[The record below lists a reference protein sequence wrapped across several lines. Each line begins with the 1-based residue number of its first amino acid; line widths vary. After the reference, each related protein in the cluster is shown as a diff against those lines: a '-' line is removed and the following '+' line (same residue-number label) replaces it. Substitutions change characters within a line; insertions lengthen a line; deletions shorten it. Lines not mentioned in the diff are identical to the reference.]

1 MAPKSFKLNSVVC
14 NCAREAKCVHVYA
27 KLIRDLK
34 LSVCEK
40 VLAGHLF
47 HFKDF
52 EFVRT
57 ELSDFS
63 ASSILPSIDHLN
75 LDIL

>member
-1 MAPKSFKLNSVVC
+1 M
-14 NCAREAKCVHVYA
+14 HVYA

-47 HFKDF
+47 YFKDF

-63 ASSILPSIDHLN
+63 ASSILPSIKHCDS
-75 LDIL
+75 DW